1 LAKSAEPRGTWR
13 KSSLNAQNS
22 YAAPVFDLF
31 MQSINQLINIFIS
44 GITADCVGIS

>member
-1 LAKSAEPRGTWR
+1 
-13 KSSLNAQNS
+13 
-22 YAAPVFDLF
+22 